1 MSPDK
6 RQRVLL
12 GVLALLLPLV
22 LWQYFV
28 PLLGGVTRAGE
39 AVQDRVGRVRGDAG
53 PQQVVR
59 LHELQPEVSSYTPG
73 RNLFRFG
80 ERPKPTPPP
89 VAPPPPVTR
98 RTPPPVVPP
107 PPTGP
112 QLPQVT
118 VSLIGTFGP
127 DRRPIAVFR
136 NGEELV
142 NATLGDKVS
151 SGFMV
156 ARIGFES
163 VDLSYVDFP
172 DQQAVRLE
180 IEP

>member
-12 GVLALLLPLV
+12 GVLALLVPLV

-28 PLLGGVTRAGE
+28 PLLGGMTRAGA

-80 ERPKPTPPP
+80 ERPKPAPPP
-89 VAPPPPVTR
+89 VAPPPVIR
-98 RTPPPVVPP
+98 RPPPPTAPP

-127 DRRPIAVFR
+127 NRLPIAVFR

-142 NATLGDKVS
+142 NAILGDKVS
-151 SGFMV
+151 PGFAV
-156 ARIGFES
+156 ARIGLES